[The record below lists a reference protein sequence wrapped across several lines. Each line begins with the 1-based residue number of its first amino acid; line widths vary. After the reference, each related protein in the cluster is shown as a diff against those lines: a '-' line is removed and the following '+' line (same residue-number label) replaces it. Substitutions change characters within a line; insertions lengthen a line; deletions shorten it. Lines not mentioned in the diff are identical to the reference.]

1 MPIKQQ
7 IKIMASNNKRLEV
20 LLKERR
26 DALKTKRELL
36 KQELEQKKKGEG
48 LNKNIEKIKLRQERA
63 IKIKEQEFLNL
74 ANKAGAHK
82 RKKK

>member
-7 IKIMASNNKRLEV
+7 IKIMASSNKQLEV

-48 LNKNIEKIKLRQERA
+48 LNKNMEKNQITTGEG
-63 IKIKEQEFLNL
+63 N
-74 ANKAGAHK
+74 
-82 RKKK
+82 